1 MILVAPRSA
10 RIVEERGSHFTLLA
24 GYVFVLLGFVS
35 MLLLW
40 GENTPYWMVAVSYAL
55 VGIGIG
61 LAGTPASR
69 SLTGSVPVRRAGMA
83 SGTADLQRDL
93 GGALFQSLFGALLAA
108 GYAAAV
114 SAAIVAS
121 GADRARSQQPSRTS
135 SRCRMRVHRRSPRE
149 YPQYATQITATA
161 KEAFLSGSQAAYVAG
176 IIAVLGGM
184 ALVYL
189 VFPKRDEERRIL
201 SEYHESDAQA
211 GRSR

>member
-1 MILVAPRSA
+1 
-10 RIVEERGSHFTLLA
+10 
-24 GYVFVLLGFVS
+24 
-35 MLLLW
+35 
-40 GENTPYWMVAVSYAL
+40 
-55 VGIGIG
+55 
-61 LAGTPASR
+61 
-69 SLTGSVPVRRAGMA
+69 LTGSVPVRRAGMA

-121 GADRARSQQPSRTS
+121 GSTDQIPADVTNQLEMSYAGAQTVAAQ
-135 SRCRMRVHRRSPRE
+135 

-189 VFPKRDEERRIL
+189 VFPKRDEERQIL
-201 SEYHESDAQA
+201 SEYHESDAAA
-211 GRSR
+211 GRSP